1 MNNLVSGYYEPQI
14 NSDERRFV
22 NLNIQH
28 FSEVN
33 QRNSILKSTQRAQSS
48 AFTTYE
54 KAASRLRT
62 RIGRIFTDT
71 HNLCASVKSVF
82 HPIKKIKHISGFIM
96 SKHFGAIE
104 YLSRKGDAL

>member
-1 MNNLVSGYYEPQI
+1 MNNLVSGYYESQI
-14 NSDERRFV
+14 KEDERRLD

-33 QRNSILKSTQRAQSS
+33 QRNGILKSTQRAQSS

-54 KAASRLRT
+54 KAAPSRLRT
-62 RIGRIFTDT
+62 RMTRIGLIFTDT
-71 HNLCASVKSVF
+71 HNPCASVQSVF
-82 HPIKKIKHISGFIM
+82 HPIAFIM

-104 YLSRKGDAL
+104 YSSRKGDAL